1 MEPIANSARFNK
13 ALMDDYGFYI
23 EDYFNEMIRIERK
36 RTERSKRPF
45 LLLLLEIDEL
55 MNEENGSHFLSGITS
70 ILLSCTREID
80 IKGWYKHNRVIG
92 IILPEINENNI
103 DSARSSISQKLH
115 ERLQEKLGSRALK
128 KIKFIFYCFPEE
140 NGKDSLPGSPN
151 SIFYPEF
158 EKKPISKVISNFLK
172 RTLDIGGSAVALLF
186 LSPLFLIIALLIKIS
201 SKGPAIFCHERIGKL
216 GKRFIFLKFRS
227 MYDKNDPKKHE
238 EFIEKFINGKAG
250 FEDNS
255 GGGREKVYKIK
266 NDSRVTPIG
275 RYLRKSSLDEL
286 PQFINVL
293 KGDMSLVGPRPP
305 LPYELEKYDLWHRR
319 RVIKVK
325 PGITGLWQV
334 DGRSLTSFDEMV
346 RLDIQYTREWSL
358 WLDIKILLKTPL
370 AVLSGKGAY

>member
-1 MEPIANSARFNK
+1 MEPIANSTRFNK
-13 ALMDDYGFYI
+13 ALADDYGLYI
-23 EDYFNEMIRIERK
+23 ENYFNEMIRIERK

-45 LLLLLEIDEL
+45 LLLLLEIDEI
-55 MNEENGSHFLSGITS
+55 MNEGNGSQILNGIAS

-80 IKGWYKHNRVIG
+80 IKGWYKHNHVIG
-92 IILPEINENNI
+92 IIFPEINENNI
-103 DSARSSISQKLH
+103 DSARTSISQKLH
-115 ERLQEKLGSRALK
+115 EKLQEKLGSRALNR
-128 KIKFIFYCFPEE
+128 IKFIFYSFPEE
-140 NGKDSLPGSPN
+140 NENNKLASSPN
-151 SIFYPEF
+151 SIFYPDL
-158 EKKPISKVISNFLK
+158 EKKPPSKVISIFLK
-172 RTLDIGGSAVALLF
+172 RGIDIGGSALALLF

-201 SKGPAIFCHERIGKL
+201 SKGPVIFCHARIGKF

-227 MYDKNDPKKHE
+227 MYDKNDPKQHE
-238 EFIEKFINGKAG
+238 EFIDKFINGKAG

-255 GGGREKVYKIK
+255 GRGRENVYKIK

-275 RYLRKSSLDEL
+275 RLLRKSSLDEL

-319 RVIKVK
+319 RVIEVK

-346 RLDIQYTREWSL
+346 RLDIKYTKEWSL

-370 AVLSGKGAY
+370 AVLSAKGAY